1 MFNIYR
7 GSPLT
12 RFQLHI
18 EVPTSAIEYTVNIYW
33 YKTIEA
39 NGNTNVIPT
48 TYQQITTKKWQFIYR
63 GLRNSQCRLKDLL
76 VVGMTPVF
84 PLAAIVFY
92 L

>member
-18 EVPTSAIEYTVNIYW
+18 EVPISAIEYTVNIYM

-39 NGNTNVIPT
+39 NGNTGVIPT
-48 TYQQITTKKWQFIYR
+48 TSKSPPKNGF
-63 GLRNSQCRLKDLL
+63 
-76 VVGMTPVF
+76 VF
-84 PLAAIVFY
+84 N
-92 L
+92 